1 MKPLWGIDLGGTK
14 IEGVVIADAGKPD
27 VLSRI
32 RVPTEKHLG
41 YAHVVNQFKVLIDLM
56 SEASG
61 LRPDRVGIGT
71 PGTIEPATGL
81 LKNSN
86 TTVLNGQPLRRDIEA
101 VLGVPV
107 KMANDANCFAVA
119 ETLMGAVK
127 SAAPESEV
135 VFGIIMGTGVGGGI
149 VVNGQVLNGKHG
161 IAGEWGHNF
170 LDLDGGPCYCG
181 KVGCVETI
189 ISGPALERYYT
200 RLTGTHLP
208 LKDIYANY
216 QKGKDI
222 HANATMNRLVTFFGK
237 AVANVI
243 NILDPDCIVLG
254 GGVGNIDLLYE
265 AGVQEVAK
273 HIFNPKVDTRFLKP
287 QLGDSAGVFGAALL

>member
-14 IEGVVIADAGKPD
+14 IEGIVIESAENPN

-32 RVPTEKHLG
+32 RVPTEKHMG
-41 YAHVVNQFKVLIDLM
+41 YDHLVNQFKVLVDM
-56 SEASG
+56 MAKESG
-61 LRPDRVGIGT
+61 YKPDRIGIGT
-71 PGTIEPATGL
+71 PGTIEPSNGL

-86 TTVLNGQPLRRDIEA
+86 TTVLNGQPLRKDIEDL
-101 VLGVPV
+101 LGIPV

-119 ETLMGAVK
+119 ETIMGVVK
-127 SAAPESEV
+127 EHDPKAEV

-149 VVNGQVLNGKHG
+149 VVNGQVLQGKHG

-170 LDLDGGPCYCG
+170 LDLDGGTCYCG

-208 LKDIYANY
+208 LKEIYAQY
-216 QKGKDI
+216 KKGGN
-222 HANATMNRLVTFFGK
+222 ANAEATMGRLLTYFGK
-237 AVANVI
+237 AVANLI

-265 AGVQEVAK
+265 EGIKHVAK
-273 HIFNPKVDTRFLKP
+273 HVFNPRVDTLFLKP
-287 QLGDSAGVFGAALL
+287 KLGDSAGVFGAALL

>member
-14 IEGVVIADAGKPD
+14 IEGIVIESAENPN

-32 RVPTEKHLG
+32 RVPTEKHMG
-41 YAHVVNQFKVLIDLM
+41 YDHLVNQFKVLVDM
-56 SEASG
+56 MAKEAG
-61 LRPDRVGIGT
+61 CKPDRIGIGT
-71 PGTIEPATGL
+71 PGTIEPSNGL

-86 TTVLNGQPLRRDIEA
+86 TTVLNGQPLRKDIEDL
-101 VLGVPV
+101 LGIPV

-119 ETLMGAVK
+119 ETIMGVVK
-127 SAAPESEV
+127 EHDPKAEV

-149 VVNGQVLNGKHG
+149 VVNGQVLQGKHG

-170 LDLDGGPCYCG
+170 LDLDGGTCYCG

-208 LKDIYANY
+208 LKEIYAQY
-216 QKGKDI
+216 KKGGN
-222 HANATMNRLVTFFGK
+222 ANAEATMGRLLTYFGK
-237 AVANVI
+237 AVANLI

-265 AGVQEVAK
+265 EGIKHVAK
-273 HIFNPKVDTRFLKP
+273 HVFNPRVDTLFLKP
-287 QLGDSAGVFGAALL
+287 KLGDSAGVFGAALL

>member
-14 IEGVVIADAGKPD
+14 IEGIVIESADNPN

-32 RVPTEKHLG
+32 RVPTEKHMG
-41 YAHVVNQFKVLIDLM
+41 YDHLVNQFKVLVDM
-56 SEASG
+56 MAKESG
-61 LRPDRVGIGT
+61 YKPDRIGIGT
-71 PGTIEPATGL
+71 PGTIEPSNGL

-86 TTVLNGQPLRRDIEA
+86 TTVLNGQPLRKNIEDL
-101 VLGVPV
+101 LGIPV

-119 ETLMGAVK
+119 ETIMGVVK
-127 SAAPESEV
+127 EHDPKAEV

-149 VVNGQVLNGKHG
+149 VVNGQVLQGKHG

-170 LDLDGGPCYCG
+170 LDIDGGTCYCG

-208 LKDIYANY
+208 LKEIYAQY
-216 QKGKDI
+216 KKGGN
-222 HANATMNRLVTFFGK
+222 ANAEATMGRLLTYFGK
-237 AVANVI
+237 AVANLI
-243 NILDPDCIVLG
+243 NILDPDCIILG

-265 AGVQEVAK
+265 EGIKHVAK
-273 HIFNPKVDTRFLKP
+273 HVFNPRVDTLFLKP
-287 QLGDSAGVFGAALL
+287 KLGDSAGVFGAALL